1 MKGRLVAFVGVFCIA
16 MLIVSGAIADK
27 PEKPGKPDKPPKPP
41 KTPGLTTECII
52 FEDNL
57 EDNDGVHGYLES
69 VPGETVVV
77 GCCPNAGPAP
87 EYTMTL
93 HNICYP
99 SDVTETKICL
109 PDFPLD
115 GYLFINVLGTPGP
128 DQRYMVKFW
137 TWKYDAGDPGVGD
150 YFFEIRGGD
159 LRDRKTEGP
168 NVTYLDDTA
177 TLWVYYDRNYN
188 CSFSDYFSDDLGC
201 NPCFDV
207 EPGCDPSS
215 DDPNCYDPCNEEFTI
230 ENVSFV
236 MYRDSD
242 LSLCEE

>member
-1 MKGRLVAFVGVFCIA
+1 MNRRLVAFVGVFCIA
-16 MLIVSGAIADK
+16 MLVVSVAVADK
-27 PEKPGKPDKPPKPP
+27 PDKPGKPDKPPKPP

-52 FEDNL
+52 FADNL
-57 EDNDGVHGYLES
+57 DDKDGFDHVYLES

-87 EYTMTL
+87 AYTMTL
-93 HNICYP
+93 HNICYLLGG
-99 SDVTETKICL
+99 TEEACI
-109 PDFPLD
+109 PEVSLD

-128 DQRYMVKFW
+128 NQKYMVKFW
-137 TWKYDAGDPGVGD
+137 TWDYRAGDPGWGD

-168 NVTYLDDTA
+168 NVTYLNENA
-177 TLWVYYDRNYN
+177 TLWVYYDLNPT
-188 CSFSDYFSDDLGC
+188 CSFSDSGC
-201 NPCFDV
+201 NPCVGV
-207 EPGCDPSS
+207 EPGCDPLS
-215 DDPNCYDPCNEEFTI
+215 DDPYCYDPCNEEFSI